1 VKTYFLFFKKIF
13 VVFSKKENM
22 DEEKKDKYKLFEEKN
37 ITINIYIN
45 FQHKNITQ
53 FSTKPMS

>member
-1 VKTYFLFFKKIF
+1 
-13 VVFSKKENM
+13 M